1 MEDAIVG
8 VLILAWIVGG
18 IVIVHRCR
26 KSGLGTQIILMIFLT
41 KGFFLYWV
49 FFGLPSLLIRTGVA
63 FYRGTKEG
71 RGENQAESPAKN
83 FLAGKKND
91 TEEDTE

>member
-1 MEDAIVG
+1 MEDAIKG
-8 VLILAWIVGG
+8 ILILAWIVGG

-26 KSGLGTQIILMIFLT
+26 KSGWGTQIILLIFLT

-49 FFGLPSLLIRTGVA
+49 FFGLSSLLIRTGIA

-71 RGENQAESPAKN
+71 RNENQAESPAQN
-83 FLAGKKND
+83 FLAGKKD
-91 TEEDTE
+91 DMEEDTE